1 MGAITSSS
9 GLGDA
14 ITPEGTGLDANF
26 NAIVSTVNSY
36 VVNNG
41 ESTDMGNVRRVFYLR
56 QIASSQ
62 RFSEFWAEFD
72 SHADTC
78 VVGKHCWVIH
88 DWKKPVDVYGWNS
101 KDGKRVCRVVSAV
114 IGYERPDN
122 GQLVL
127 LVIH

>member
-41 ESTDMGNVRRVFYLR
+41 ESTDMGNV
-56 QIASSQ
+56 
-62 RFSEFWAEFD
+62 
-72 SHADTC
+72 
-78 VVGKHCWVIH
+78 
-88 DWKKPVDVYGWNS
+88 
-101 KDGKRVCRVVSAV
+101 
-114 IGYERPDN
+114 
-122 GQLVL
+122 
-127 LVIH
+127 